1 MKPLAAFSVEFHCS
15 NWEEVKALLHV
26 DQFLLALALVGGS
39 SGLGWTHDTLQGLAQ
54 APGTSLSLS
63 IHLSC
68 PHYPLSHSSRR
79 IMKPS
84 SF

>member
-1 MKPLAAFSVEFHCS
+1 MIHSVKPLAAFSVEFHCS

-54 APGTSLSLS
+54 AWGLAYHSQSTYLAL
-63 IHLSC
+63 IT
-68 PHYPLSHSSRR
+68 HYLILLEES
-79 IMKPS
+79 
-84 SF
+84 